1 MRPIRLTIEGLR
13 SFRAP
18 VTVDFDGRNQVAIIG
33 DTGAGKS
40 SILEAIT
47 YALYGQTTFSGKA
60 NQELMNDTSTHLR
73 VVLRFRV
80 SGQEWEVARTLQR
93 AKDRSVGTPKAQLRR
108 LDDAGNAVEM
118 VEQVRPVDS
127 RIQDVIGLDSD
138 AFLRTV
144 ILPQGRFARL
154 LVEDKPADRS
164 RILSQVWRTDELEA
178 AGAAA
183 GAARQEIAVL
193 RARLAQA
200 ASEYPADPA
209 AHLAWLR
216 RELSTAQ
223 AAAAAADAL
232 ERDVSASHAALT
244 AAKRDAECARGVGE
258 RLRTCELDAVATTL
272 RPIVALAGEVDG
284 AIAELEQRRATVA
297 DDLACIPSD
306 DDGASSAEV
315 GTALAR
321 LEEAALLAAE
331 AEQAAKELRVSV
343 GAAAEARESADR
355 AAQAVGRARQE
366 AERHGADR
374 PALAAAVD
382 AARARCQTVER
393 AHERCRM
400 RSEDVAKLQARHDRL
415 QREQVEIAGRCAAA
429 RADERR
435 FGQAAAAAADHL
447 AAVRRT
453 DSAAAAASGMH
464 PGDECPICRRDLP
477 TDWVA
482 PAGGGLET
490 AETVASEAAEMA
502 SAARA
507 QAARLGSEADAT
519 GRQIGEAAVELRT
532 AKERYQEALQVLGRE
547 VDLGTGADLPD
558 PHCLGA
564 PLESALREA
573 SEALDRH
580 DRAAGALRAEAADA
594 DRIAG
599 VAGEAADNAKER
611 SREAGNTAVERVG
624 RFEATV
630 AAIPE
635 VFQPVVDL
643 PADPV
648 ALVSIE
654 TDAVRAMTEAARHR
668 REVLAERSAARG
680 RLHSE
685 REALDREV
693 QALSARRADEVDA
706 PLDAVVQDVNEHRD
720 LLGGVLAEMHV
731 DEPLPAA
738 VTTRH
743 ASVLEQAIEELRGLT
758 ARLLRAADDQA
769 VSAGEAVRAAQAQ
782 LSAIGERLG
791 IDLLQAGGD
800 GIVEAA
806 RHAAQEAR
814 FSQRA
819 AAQRTESFSAVLDDI
834 VGLRSLL
841 AEVEEKERALNDL
854 DSALKPGAFAKWLAL
869 RRSRSLLVHASR
881 MLGEMSDGR
890 YAFADFSEADAQW
903 RVLDRDSGQARSP
916 ASLSGGEQFIASLSL
931 ALGLV
936 EMMARSGGRLE
947 SLFLDEGFGALDRNN
962 LDAAIEALGMV
973 AAGGR
978 MVVLISHVQA
988 VAEQVAD
995 VAAVTRTHAGSR
1007 IEWLSGAERRDL
1019 GESEA
1024 GSAALGGLLE

>member
-18 VTVDFDGRNQVAIIG
+18 VTVDFDGRNEVAIIG

-93 AKDRSVGTPKAQLRR
+93 AKDRSVGTANAQLKR

-118 VEQVRPVDS
+118 VEQVRPVDG
-127 RIQDVIGLDSD
+127 RIQDVIGLDSE

-154 LVEDKPADRS
+154 LVEDRPADRS

-178 AGAAA
+178 AGPAA

-200 ASEYPADPA
+200 ASEYPPDPA
-209 AHLAWLR
+209 AHLARLQ

-223 AAAAAADAL
+223 AAAADADDL
-232 ERDVSASHAALT
+232 ERDVNAAHATLT
-244 AAKRDAECARGVGE
+244 AAERDAECARGVGE
-258 RLRTCELDAVATTL
+258 RLRTSEIDALATTL
-272 RPIVALAGEVDG
+272 SPIVALAGEVHG
-284 AIAELEQRRATVA
+284 AMAELEQRRAAVA
-297 DDLACIPSD
+297 DDVAGIPSD

-321 LEEAALLAAE
+321 LEEAVLLAAE
-331 AEQAAKELRVSV
+331 AEHAAKEFRVSV
-343 GAAAEARESADR
+343 GAAAEARESATR
-355 AAQAVGRARQE
+355 SAQAAHRARQE
-366 AERHGADR
+366 AERQDADR
-374 PALAAAVD
+374 PALAVAVD

-393 AHERCRM
+393 AHERCRA
-400 RSEDVAKLQARHDRL
+400 RSEDTARAQARHDRL
-415 QREQVEIAGRCAAA
+415 QRDQVEIAGRCAAA
-429 RADERR
+429 REEERR
-435 FGQAAAAAADHL
+435 LAQAAAAAADHL

-453 DSAAAAASGMH
+453 DSAATAASGMH
-464 PGDECPICRRDLP
+464 PGEECPICRRDLP
-477 TDWVA
+477 ADWEA
-482 PAGGGLET
+482 PAGGGLQT
-490 AETVASEAAEMA
+490 AETVASEAAEA
-502 SAARA
+502 ANAARA
-507 QAARLGSEADAT
+507 KAARLGSGADST
-519 GRQIGEAAVELRT
+519 RRQVDEAAVELRT
-532 AKERYQEALQVLGRE
+532 ANERYQEALQVLDRE
-547 VDLGTGADLPD
+547 VDLAPDGALPD
-558 PHCLGA
+558 AHAIIA

-580 DRAAGALRAEAADA
+580 DRTAAALRVEASDA
-594 DRIAG
+594 DTFAG
-599 VAGEAADNAKER
+599 VAGEAADNAEER
-611 SREAGNTAVERVG
+611 SGQAGHTAVERVD
-624 RFEATV
+624 RFETTV

-635 VFQPVVDL
+635 VFRPVVDL

-648 ALVSIE
+648 ALVGME
-654 TDAVRAMTEAARHR
+654 TTAMSAMAEAARR
-668 REVLAERSAARG
+668 RRDVLSERAAARG
-680 RLHSE
+680 RLQEE
-685 REALDREV
+685 RDRLDREV
-693 QALSARRADEVDA
+693 RALSARRADEVDA
-706 PLDAVVQDVNEHRD
+706 PLDAVVKDVNEHRD
-720 LLGGVLAEMHV
+720 LLGGVLAELHV

-743 ASVLEQAIEELRGLT
+743 ASALEQAIEGIRGLT
-758 ARLLRAADDQA
+758 ARLLRAADEQT
-769 VSAGEAVRAAQAQ
+769 VSAREAARAAQGQ
-782 LSAIGERLG
+782 LAAIGERLG
-791 IDLLQAGGD
+791 VDLLQAGAD

-819 AAQRTESFSAVLDDI
+819 AAQRTESFRAVVDDV

-881 MLGEMSDGR
+881 MLGEMSGGR
-890 YAFADFSEADAQW
+890 YAFADFAEADAQW
-903 RVLDRDSGQARSP
+903 RVLDRVSGQPRSP

-962 LDAAIEALGMV
+962 LDAAIQALGMV

-1007 IEWLSGAERRDL
+1007 IEWLSGAERRHL

>member
-13 SFRAP
+13 SFRSP

-93 AKDRSVGTPKAQLRR
+93 AKDRSVGTPKAQIRR

-118 VEQVRPVDS
+118 VEQVRPVDN

-154 LVEDKPADRS
+154 LVEDRPADRS

-183 GAARQEIAVL
+183 GAARREIAVL

-223 AAAAAADAL
+223 AAAADAEAL
-232 ERDVSASHAALT
+232 ERDVNAAHAALT
-244 AAKRDAECARGVGE
+244 TAERAAECARGVGE
-258 RLRTCELDAVATTL
+258 RLRTSEIDAVATTL

-284 AIAELEQRRATVA
+284 AMAELEQRRATVA

-315 GTALAR
+315 ATALAR
-321 LEEAALLAAE
+321 LEEAARLAAE
-331 AEQAAKELRVSV
+331 AVHAAKAHRVSV
-343 GAAAEARESADR
+343 SAATEARESAAC
-355 AAQAVGRARQE
+355 AAQAAGRVRQE
-366 AERHGADR
+366 AERHDADR
-374 PALAAAVD
+374 PSLAAAVD

-393 AHERCRM
+393 AHETCRT
-400 RSEDVAKLQARHDRL
+400 RSEEVARAQARHDRL
-415 QREQVEIAGRCAAA
+415 RRHQVEIAGRCAAA
-429 RADERR
+429 QAEEHRLAR
-435 FGQAAAAAADHL
+435 AAATAADHL
-447 AAVRRT
+447 AAARRT
-453 DSAAAAASGMH
+453 DSAAAAASGVH
-464 PGDECPICRRDLP
+464 PGEECPICRRDLP

-490 AETVASEAAEMA
+490 AETVASEAAETA
-502 SAARA
+502 NAARA
-507 QAARLGSEADAT
+507 EAARLGSEADAT
-519 GRQIGEAAVELRT
+519 ERQIGEAAVELCT
-532 AKERYQEALQVLGRE
+532 ANERYQGALQVLGRE
-547 VDLGTGADLPD
+547 VDLGTDADLPD
-558 PHCLGA
+558 AHGIIA
-564 PLESALREA
+564 PLDSALRKA
-573 SEALDRH
+573 NEALDRY
-580 DRAAGALRAEAADA
+580 DRTADVLRAEASDA
-594 DRIAG
+594 DTTAG
-599 VAGEAADNAKER
+599 VAAEAADNAEQR

-635 VFQPVVDL
+635 VFRPVIDL
-643 PADPV
+643 PADPA
-648 ALVSIE
+648 ALVSME
-654 TDAVRAMTEAARHR
+654 TVAMSAMTDAARRR
-668 REVLAERSAARG
+668 REVLSERSAARG
-680 RLHSE
+680 RLQEE
-685 REALDREV
+685 REALDRDV
-693 QALSARRADEVDA
+693 QALSARRAGEVDA

-720 LLGGVLAEMHV
+720 LLGGVLAELHV

-743 ASVLEQAIEELRGLT
+743 AAVLEQVIEDLRRLT
-758 ARLLRAADDQA
+758 ARLLRAADDRA
-769 VSAGEAVRAAQAQ
+769 VTAGEAARAAQAQ
-782 LSAIGERLG
+782 LSVTGERLG
-791 IDLLQAGGD
+791 IDLLQAGAD
-800 GIVEAA
+800 GLVEGAH
-806 RHAAQEAR
+806 HAAQEAR

-819 AAQRTESFSAVLDDI
+819 AAQRTESFCTVLDDV

-881 MLGEMSDGR
+881 MLGEMSGGR
-890 YAFADFSEADAQW
+890 YAFADFAEADAQW
-903 RVLDRDSGQARSP
+903 RVLDRDSGQPRSP
-916 ASLSGGEQFIASLSL
+916 ASLSGGEQFIAALSL

-1007 IEWLSGAERRDL
+1007 IEWLSGAERRHL

>member
-47 YALYGQTTFSGKA
+47 YALYGQTTFSGRA

-93 AKDRSVGTPKAQLRR
+93 AKDRSVGTANAQLKR
-108 LDDAGNAVEM
+108 LADDGNAVEM
-118 VEQVRPVDS
+118 VEQVRPVDN

-154 LVEDKPADRS
+154 LVEDRPADRS

-209 AHLAWLR
+209 AHLARLR

-223 AAAAAADAL
+223 AAAADADDL
-232 ERDVSASHAALT
+232 ERDVSAAHAAL
-244 AAKRDAECARGVGE
+244 AAAERDGACARGVGE
-258 RLRTCELDAVATTL
+258 RLRISEIEALATAL
-272 RPIVALAGEVDG
+272 SPIVALAGEVDG
-284 AIAELEQRRATVA
+284 AMAELERRRAAVA
-297 DDLACIPSD
+297 NDLAYVPSD

-315 GTALAR
+315 AAALAR
-321 LEEAALLAAE
+321 LEEAARLAEDAE
-331 AEQAAKELRVSV
+331 RAARGLRVSV

-355 AAQAVGRARQE
+355 AAQAAGRARQE
-366 AERHGADR
+366 AERHDADR
-374 PALAAAVD
+374 PALAAVVD
-382 AARARCQTVER
+382 AARARCQAVER
-393 AHERCRM
+393 AHETCRT
-400 RSEDVAKLQARHDRL
+400 RSEDRARAQARHDRL
-415 QREQVEIAGRCAAA
+415 QRDQVEIAGRCATA
-429 RADERR
+429 REEEHRL
-435 FGQAAAAAADHL
+435 GQAAAAAADHL

-464 PGDECPICRRDLP
+464 PGDECPICRGDLP
-477 TDWVA
+477 ADWVA

-490 AETVASEAAEMA
+490 AETVAGEAAETA
-502 SAARA
+502 NAARA
-507 QAARLGSEADAT
+507 EAARLGSEADAT
-519 GRQIGEAAVELRT
+519 RRHAGEAAAELRT
-532 AKERYQEALQVLGRE
+532 ANERYQEALQVLGRE
-547 VDLGTGADLPD
+547 VDLDPDADLPD
-558 PHCLGA
+558 ESGLVA

-573 SEALDRH
+573 GEALDRH
-580 DRAAGALRAEAADA
+580 DRTAGALRANASDA
-594 DRIAG
+594 DRSAA
-599 VAGEAADNAKER
+599 VAGEAADNAEQR

-635 VFQPVVDL
+635 VFRPVVDL
-643 PADPV
+643 PPDPA
-648 ALVSIE
+648 ALVGME
-654 TDAVRAMTEAARHR
+654 TAAMSAMTEAARRR
-668 REVLAERSAARG
+668 REVLSERAAERG
-680 RLHSE
+680 RLQAE
-685 REALDREV
+685 RETLDRQV

-720 LLGGVLAEMHV
+720 LLGGVLAELHV
-731 DEPLPAA
+731 DEPLPAS

-743 ASVLEQAIEELRGLT
+743 PSVLQQAIEDLRGLT
-758 ARLLRAADDQA
+758 ARVLRAAEDQLM
-769 VSAGEAVRAAQAQ
+769 SAAEAARAAQAQ
-782 LSAIGERLG
+782 HAAIGERLG
-791 IDLLQAGGD
+791 IDVLQAGAD

-819 AAQRTESFSAVLDDI
+819 AAERAESFRAVLDDV

-841 AEVEEKERALNDL
+841 AEVEDKERALNDL
-854 DSALKPGAFAKWLAL
+854 DHALKPGAFAKWLAL

-881 MLGEMSDGR
+881 MLREMSGGR
-890 YAFADFSEADAQW
+890 YAFADFAEADAQW
-903 RVLDRDSGQARSP
+903 RVLDRDSGQPRSP

-1007 IEWLSGAERRDL
+1007 IEWLSGAERRHL